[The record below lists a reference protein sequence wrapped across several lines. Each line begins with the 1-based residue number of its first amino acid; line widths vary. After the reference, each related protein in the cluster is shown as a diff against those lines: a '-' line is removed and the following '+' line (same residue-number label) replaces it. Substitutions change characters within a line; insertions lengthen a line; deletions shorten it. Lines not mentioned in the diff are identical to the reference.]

1 MSTPQAVIPLGFIL
15 QGLLPDILLEKQERS
30 NGYFPV
36 QHLLEETRIW
46 IKVWLKFVMCI
57 QEKRRE
63 RNVRRNVDASKDRI
77 MDDFFSSLINF
88 PKLPNY
94 FAK

>member
-30 NGYFPV
+30 NCYFPV

-46 IKVWLKFVMCI
+46 IKVWLKFVMYI
-57 QEKRRE
+57 HSMRSSESKAEKQEDDKKRGGKE
-63 RNVRRNVDASKDRI
+63 
-77 MDDFFSSLINF
+77 MLEET
-88 PKLPNY
+88 
-94 FAK
+94 